1 MDIDKNTTDTQEQI
15 ILTAAASNE
24 VKRLMNEESEKDL
37 YLRIGVAS
45 GGCSGLSYTMGFD
58 DKKHDFDSEFV
69 FDDVRVIVDETALLH
84 ISGSTLD
91 YQGGLTG
98 GGFSF
103 HNPNAVRS
111 CGCGS
116 SFTC

>member
-1 MDIDKNTTDTQEQI
+1 MDIDKNTTDTQDKI
-15 ILTAAASNE
+15 IVTAAASSE
-24 VKRLMNEESEKDL
+24 IKRLMDEEDEKNL
-37 YLRIGVAS
+37 YLRVGVVS

-69 FDDVRVIVDETALLH
+69 FDGVRVVVDETALLH

-91 YQGGLTG
+91 FQGGLMG
-98 GGFSF
+98 GGFTF

>member
-1 MDIDKNTTDTQEQI
+1 MDIDSNTTDTLEKI
-15 ILTAAASNE
+15 NLTPAASE
-24 VKRLMNEESEKDL
+24 EIKRLMSEEAEKEL
-37 YLRIGVAS
+37 YLRVGVVS

-91 YQGGLTG
+91 FQGGLMG
-98 GGFSF
+98 GGFTF
-103 HNPNAVRS
+103 HNPNAARS

>member
-1 MDIDKNTTDTQEQI
+1 MSDELSNVETQEEI
-15 ILTAAASNE
+15 VVTESA
-24 VKRLMNEESEKDL
+24 VKEIQRLMDEEEEKNL
-37 YLRIGVAS
+37 YLRVGVSS
-45 GGCSGLSYTMGFD
+45 GGCSGLSYSMGFD
-58 DKKHDFDSEFV
+58 NQKHEFDQEFE
-69 FDDVRVIVDETALLH
+69 FDTVKVVVDENALVH
-84 ISGSTLD
+84 IKGATLD
-91 YQGGLTG
+91 FEKGLMG